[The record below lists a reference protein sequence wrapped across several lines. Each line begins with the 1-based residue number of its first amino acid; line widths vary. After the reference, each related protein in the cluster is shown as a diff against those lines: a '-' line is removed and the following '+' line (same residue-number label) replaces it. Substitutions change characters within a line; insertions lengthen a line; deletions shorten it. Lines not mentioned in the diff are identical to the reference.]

1 MKKLVRTN
9 LTNSPTRRGTE
20 NLNIQFYSHDKNNA
34 GFEFVVKNE
43 TDLTQYTAKVLF
55 KFRD

>member
-9 LTNSPTRRGTE
+9 LTNTPSKRETKD
-20 NLNIQFYSHDKNNA
+20 LNIQFYSHDKNNA

-43 TDLTQYTAKVLF
+43 TDF
-55 KFRD
+55 K